1 MIRKQ
6 ERVVFTFHTT
16 TDAMAAESL
25 CKTLGGRMIPVP
37 GEITADYISSRLDTA
52 GIPDPDLII
61 RPGAEHR
68 LSNYLLW
75 QAAYAELYFSD
86 TLWPDFDVRA
96 LHEAIAAY
104 QKRDRRFGGV
114 KTGAKGDKKA

>member
-1 MIRKQ
+1 MDLVIR
-6 ERVVFTFHTT
+6 T
-16 TDAMAAESL
+16 S
-25 CKTLGGRMIPVP
+25 
-37 GEITADYISSRLDTA
+37 GEMRIS
-52 GIPDPDLII
+52 
-61 RPGAEHR
+61 
-68 LSNYLLW
+68 NFLLY
-75 QAAYAELYFSD
+75 QIAYAEFVVTD

>member
-37 GEITADYISSRLDTA
+37 GEITADCGLAWCAEPGLEEILTGAMKTA
-52 GIPDPDLII
+52 GIPVQGIY
-61 RPGAEHR
+61 R
-68 LSNYLLW
+68 LM
-75 QAAYAELYFSD
+75 
-86 TLWPDFDVRA
+86 
-96 LHEAIAAY
+96 I
-104 QKRDRRFGGV
+104 
-114 KTGAKGDKKA
+114 